1 MKRLTRKINARL
13 LKKLSTLTGV
23 TLIWLLLYL
32 LLQPFVM
39 LTSQIVYFALSIKV
53 LIRMWDEALKYEGSL
68 IVV

>member
-1 MKRLTRKINARL
+1 MKRLHRKINARL

-32 LLQPFVM
+32 LLQPFFM
-39 LTSQIVYFALSIKV
+39 LTSQIVYLALSIKE
-53 LIRMWDEALKYEGSL
+53 LLRMWDQALKYEGSL